1 MKIVLT
7 GGGSGGHI
15 TPLLAVAHELRKL
28 KPQAHIIYIGQ
39 RGDNLVDI
47 PTHDPNIDEVFTVR
61 AGKFRRYNGEGLKQ
75 LLDTPTILK
84 NGRDLGRVIRGFSE
98 SRRLLKKIK
107 PDIIFVK
114 GGFVG
119 VPVGLAAAQL
129 HIPFVTHDSDTIP
142 GLANRIISRWAIA
155 HTVALPKEVYSYP
168 ANKTFTVGVPVSA
181 EYQRVSPEK
190 KAQYRHELKLEKF
203 NQMVFVTGGGN
214 GAKQLN
220 EVIVANA
227 TYILQRYPNLVL
239 VHVAGRALEQEVRL
253 TYDRILPET
262 LRPRVVVKGFV
273 TDLYLY
279 SGAADVIVARG
290 GATNLAEF
298 AIQAKA
304 CIVIPS
310 KQLVWNIK
318 NTEVL
323 SERNAVIKLTE
334 VQAEQERRLALTIS
348 SLLDDDKERKEL
360 GLRLSSFARPNA
372 AHELAELIIKII
384 SKIRSQ

>member
-1 MKIVLT
+1 M
-7 GGGSGGHI
+7 
-15 TPLLAVAHELRKL
+15 
-28 KPQAHIIYIGQ
+28 
-39 RGDNLVDI
+39 
-47 PTHDPNIDEVFTVR
+47 R